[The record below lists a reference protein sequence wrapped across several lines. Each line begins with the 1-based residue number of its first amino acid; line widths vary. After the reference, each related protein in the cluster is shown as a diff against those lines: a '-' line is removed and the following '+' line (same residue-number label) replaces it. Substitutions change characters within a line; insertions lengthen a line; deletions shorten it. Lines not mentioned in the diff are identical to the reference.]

1 LLHPCRS
8 AKCVR
13 PAPRSARTPK
23 RMTASQP
30 AEQGAWNY
38 SSSLKDFH
46 GTPKGCKPNYTHP
59 IHYPQTDG
67 CEAKIAPVLP
77 DWQCNSGLSQKAGTA
92 TSDRALAEQGAD
104 ARHLDFQGKAPAKCK
119 KASQL
124 CNAWPASCKPTPF
137 GHPRP
142 ARRHPCCSHGLSL
155 ALGRG
160 VFATA
165 LPRSRLRRGC
175 LAHTVRPCALVLLL
189 RQKPWSGMP
198 PEAVVPGASEHRGLV
213 QCGVPV
219 RRQKLHVDV
228 RRAVHLRAFGDL

>member
-1 LLHPCRS
+1 MLHPCRS

-67 CEAKIAPVLP
+67 CEAKVAPVLP
-77 DWQCNSGLSQKAGTA
+77 DWQCTSGLTQKAGTA

-104 ARHLDFQGKAPAKCK
+104 ARHLDFQGKAPASAKRHRNCATPGLRL
-119 KASQL
+119 ASPCCL
-124 CNAWPASCKPTPF
+124 ASR
-137 GHPRP
+137 GRP
-142 ARRHPCCSHGLSL
+142 AATHAARTGCRWPWVVASSPQPCPARACG
-155 ALGRG
+155 
-160 VFATA
+160 
-165 LPRSRLRRGC
+165 
-175 LAHTVRPCALVLLL
+175 
-189 RQKPWSGMP
+189 
-198 PEAVVPGASEHRGLV
+198 GA
-213 QCGVPV
+213 
-219 RRQKLHVDV
+219 
-228 RRAVHLRAFGDL
+228 A